1 MSINAEVLR
10 DVLRSV
16 SDTISNLQLQ
26 EFTASTPVTGPLMDA
41 VTLIVYHTS

>member
-10 DVLRSV
+10 DVLCSV

-41 VTLIVYHTS
+41 VTLIVYHTF